1 MRLIL
6 IAGMPASGKSTVAQ
20 KLSRRFGIPVLEK
33 DAIKEELFDTLGFSD
48 YSQKRAL
55 DVAATAVLLRM
66 ADSLL
71 AGGTSFILVNNFRA
85 DAADEVKGLLNKYD
99 VRCVTVF
106 FRGDGDVF
114 YQRYAERDQ
123 NRARHMGHALQT
135 HYPPREG
142 DPTTYTMTRKEFAE
156 KFITWNGIK
165 NGIQRVDACRTKDG
179 KLLLVEL
186 EDLNPYLSIL
196 EVDEKTREKFM
207 NDLIKSLKNMI

>member
-114 YQRYAERDQ
+114 YQRYAQRDQ

-142 DPTTYTMTRKEFAE
+142 DPTTYTMTREEFAK
-156 KFITWNGIK
+156 KF
-165 NGIQRVDACRTKDG
+165 
-179 KLLLVEL
+179 
-186 EDLNPYLSIL
+186 EDLGMDRFDAGTPRIEIDATHPETIDLDALAAEI
-196 EVDEKTREKFM
+196 EEKTAQ
-207 NDLIKSLKNMI
+207 

>member
-156 KFITWNGIK
+156 KF
-165 NGIQRVDACRTKDG
+165 
-179 KLLLVEL
+179 
-186 EDLNPYLSIL
+186 EDLGMDRFDAGTPRIEIDATYPETIDLHALAAEI
-196 EVDEKTREKFM
+196 EEKTAQ
-207 NDLIKSLKNMI
+207 

>member
-55 DVAATAVLLRM
+55 DVAATAVLLRI

-142 DPTTYTMTRKEFAE
+142 DPITYTMTRKEFAE
-156 KFITWNGIK
+156 KF
-165 NGIQRVDACRTKDG
+165 
-179 KLLLVEL
+179 
-186 EDLNPYLSIL
+186 EDLGMDRFDAGTPRIEIDATYPETIDLDALAAEI
-196 EVDEKTREKFM
+196 EEKTAQ
-207 NDLIKSLKNMI
+207 